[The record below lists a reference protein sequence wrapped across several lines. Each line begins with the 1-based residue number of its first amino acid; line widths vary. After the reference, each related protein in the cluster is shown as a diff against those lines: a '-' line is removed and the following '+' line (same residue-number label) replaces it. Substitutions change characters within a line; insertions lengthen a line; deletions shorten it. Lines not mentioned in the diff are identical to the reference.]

1 MLFPNDLKQ
10 VYPEYNSIPNIT
22 KICNLKPDVSL
33 VNRDNTCFKF
43 NFKEQLSCKNIKCHF

>member
-10 VYPEYNSIPNIT
+10 VYPEYNSTPNIT